1 MEQYVIDITI
11 VSIVLGFAVLG
22 FISGFT
28 GKILPLIS
36 WVFSAV
42 IAFYLFPYAAPI
54 VRGWMPSE
62 IVADFLTFLVIFI
75 ISLLIFTLIS
85 KTISGSVK
93 KSKLGMVDRNLGILL
108 GLIIGLFFLCV
119 LVVGLRFF
127 IPSDQTPQVF
137 ASSKFFPWIEMCA
150 DSMCTLL
157 PEDSALNP
165 KIKHKQHEGLAKKI
179 REEAAKKLAR
189 LEPSSRQKKTNSA
202 DDDTVPKDTSG
213 YQKAERSQ
221 LNHLI
226 ETVS

>member
-28 GKILPLIS
+28 GKILSLIS
-36 WVFSAV
+36 WVLSAV

-62 IVADFLTFLVIFI
+62 IVADLVTFLVIFI
-75 ISLLIFTLIS
+75 ISLLLFTLIS

-108 GLIIGLFFLCV
+108 GLIIGLFFLCA
-119 LVVGLRFF
+119 LVIGLRFF
-127 IPSDQTPQVF
+127 IPSNQKPQAF
-137 ASSKFFPWIEMCA
+137 ASSKFLPWIEMCA
-150 DSMCTLL
+150 DNMCTLL
-157 PEDSALNP
+157 PEDSPLNP
-165 KIKHKQHEGLAKKI
+165 KIKHKQHEAVTQKL

-189 LEPSSRQKKTNSA
+189 LEPSPRPEKTQPANKETLS
-202 DDDTVPKDTSG
+202 KDVSG